1 MTQTPCP
8 YCSNP
13 NYLEAFTK
21 GRVKEIDVQLPIWAR
36 QGKFWRQDRPKGI
49 DRPVTAPAKKSGNLL
64 LMLLE
69 GDLFEERW
77 RDFTVEVF
85 GYDSS
90 DSQPPG
96 RGDDEPVYHGPPGPF
111 LFFAYAAEIPGE
123 YDRGTRFR
131 MFDACR
137 ITNRNSDITLF
148 AHWHPSHGRLIKTEG
163 VLNFEDPN
171 TDIEAFKT
179 AFDFFQR
186 ETRGAPKI
194 KEVEL
199 VGAIRRLGTKATQ
212 AATAKEIGVSPQSL
226 RQWAARKGIHTWSAV
241 KSQYNSMEALY

>member
-1 MTQTPCP
+1 M
-8 YCSNP
+8 
-13 NYLEAFTK
+13 
-21 GRVKEIDVQLPIWAR
+21 V
-36 QGKFWRQDRPKGI
+36 
-49 DRPVTAPAKKSGNLL
+49 
-64 LMLLE
+64 LE

-137 ITNRNSDITLF
+137 ITNRNSDFRLF
-148 AHWHPSHGRLIKTEG
+148 AHWHLSHGRLIKTEG

-194 KEVEL
+194 TENDL
-199 VGAIRRLGTKATQ
+199 VKAMQTLGEDATL
-212 AATAKEIGVSPQSL
+212 TSVAKELEVT
-226 RQWAARKGIHTWSAV
+226 RQALQFWARRGGMESWEKV
-241 KSQYNSMEALY
+241 KERYSTALVR

>member
-148 AHWHPSHGRLIKTEG
+148 AHWHPSHGRLIKIEG
-163 VLNFEDPN
+163 VLNREDPN
-171 TDIEAFKT
+171 ADIEAFKT

-194 KEVEL
+194 TENDL
-199 VGAIRRLGTKATQ
+199 VKAMQTLGEDATL
-212 AATAKEIGVSPQSL
+212 TSVAKELEVT
-226 RQWAARKGIHTWSAV
+226 RQALQFWARRGGMESWEKV
-241 KSQYNSMEALY
+241 KERYSTALVR